1 MKKGENNILRQE
13 KAVNNKAI
21 NSKEDT
27 TNGKTWRIPGNGYAG
42 KYE

>member
-1 MKKGENNILRQE
+1 MRK

-27 TNGKTWRIPGNGYAG
+27 TNGKTWRISGNGYAG